1 MQTKTPTPGP
11 MKLPKL
17 RVCELIPGQCS
28 IRAIVKDYLSADQA
42 AECIRRVELH
52 DELVDAL
59 DLMLES
65 HTAHHKPLTPNQ
77 MVDLRAK
84 AIFKARAVL
93 NKSQG
98 ADK

>member
-52 DELVDAL
+52 DELVEAL
-59 DLMLES
+59 EWAMQYGDWAEACDGNPIMKI
-65 HTAHHKPLTPNQ
+65 AY
-77 MVDLRAK
+77 DRAQ
-84 AIFKARAVL
+84 AVL